1 VKRRAR
7 IMNGN
12 LVINPFLQLSSS
24 NEEDADFFLIVPKL
38 QAGLQKLKISKSEQ
52 PNLYELF
59 LEFSQTSFELLS
71 IQYDL
76 DDTEREFL
84 YQSGVL
90 VESENVPQKTLF
102 ACHLDE
108 VETKVSEIDTASLI
122 VNPTFRFEPFDFAN
136 YVSWVHEKHVSPHQ
150 SSVWLKQPVTEIEI
164 GYWLNNDQAETIS
177 KFTAGEKLS
186 SPVDP
191 ELLSKLAASRILTTA
206 EMLSENECTQRE
218 ALEQAKIKYNR
229 DKYVVLRELLPPAQ
243 MKAMRRY
250 YRQYVS
256 QGFMPFD
263 DSQSKRFYQ
272 HNEPLARLFHG
283 QLAKLMSAIVGEEVI
298 PSYVYAASYIE
309 NADLKPH
316 IDRAQCEFSI
326 SFQIDYLPEP
336 ENHLSPWAL
345 FVYEP
350 DFSNDQLIKHKTGE
364 FPARNENE
372 DKNTAIYLASGDGLI
387 YKGRE
392 LIHYRYALPDGHQST
407 SLFFH
412 YVSKDF
418 EGELT

>member
-1 VKRRAR
+1 
-7 IMNGN
+7 MNEN

-24 NEEDADFFLIVPKL
+24 NEEDADFFLIAPKS
-38 QAGLQKLKISKSEQ
+38 QSGLQKLKISKSDQ

-59 LEFSQTSFELLS
+59 LDFSQTSFELLS

-76 DDTEREFL
+76 DDTERKLL
-84 YQSGVL
+84 YRSGVL

-102 ACHLDE
+102 ACRLDE
-108 VETKVSEIDTASLI
+108 VETKGPEIDNASLI
-122 VNPTFRFEPFDFAN
+122 VNPSFRFEPFNFAN
-136 YVSWVHEKHVSPHQ
+136 YVSWVHEKHLSPHQ
-150 SSVWLKQPVTEIEI
+150 PSVWLKQPVTDIEI
-164 GYWLNNDQAETIS
+164 GYWLDNDQAEIIS
-177 KFTAGEKLS
+177 KFTAGEKLPAS
-186 SPVDP
+186 VAP
-191 ELLSKLAASRILTTA
+191 ELLSKLVASQILTTS
-206 EMLSENECTQRE
+206 EMLSENECKQRA
-218 ALEQAKIKYNR
+218 ALEQAKIKYDR
-229 DKYVVLRELLPPAQ
+229 DKYAVLRELLPPAQ
-243 MKAMRRY
+243 MQALRRY

-256 QGFMPFD
+256 QGFMPFED
-263 DSQSKRFYQ
+263 LQSKRFYQ

-283 QLAKLMSAIVGEEVI
+283 QLAKLMSFIVGEEVI

-326 SFQIDYLPEP
+326 SFQVDYLPEP

-345 FVYEP
+345 FVHEP
-350 DFSNDQLIKHKTGE
+350 ESLNNQPINYKFED
-364 FPARNENE
+364 FPARHAGE
-372 DKNTAIYLASGDGLI
+372 DQNTAIYLAGGDGLI

-392 LIHYRYALPDGHQST
+392 LIHYRYSLPDGHRST

-418 EGELT
+418 EGELN